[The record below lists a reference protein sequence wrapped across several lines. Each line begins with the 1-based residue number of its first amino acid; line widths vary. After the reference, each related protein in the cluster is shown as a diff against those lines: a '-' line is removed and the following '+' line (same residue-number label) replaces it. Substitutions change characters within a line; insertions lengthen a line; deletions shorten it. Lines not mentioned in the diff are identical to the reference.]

1 MDNIYLEKLLKS
13 AKHLNQELALNPT
26 EDYIKKLL
34 NPLDIDDIVINPTVG
49 NPIQFSY
56 SYNNIDFTFVQHLS
70 ETQGKLEAKICA
82 FHNKPK
88 AYLNVRHSILSISS
102 DSNITITIKQCS
114 SCSLDEIVQL
124 TENLEDDVYCTL
136 NDLGLIPY

>member
-1 MDNIYLEKLLKS
+1 MDNIYLEKLIKD
-13 AKHLNQELALNPT
+13 AKHLNQKLALDPT
-26 EDYIKKLL
+26 KDDIKKLL
-34 NPLDIDDIVINPTVG
+34 NPLDIDDVVINPTVG

-56 SYNNIDFTFVQHLS
+56 SYNNIGFTFVQHLS

-124 TENLEDDVYCTL
+124 TKSLEDDVYCTL
-136 NDLGLIPY
+136 DDLGLIPY